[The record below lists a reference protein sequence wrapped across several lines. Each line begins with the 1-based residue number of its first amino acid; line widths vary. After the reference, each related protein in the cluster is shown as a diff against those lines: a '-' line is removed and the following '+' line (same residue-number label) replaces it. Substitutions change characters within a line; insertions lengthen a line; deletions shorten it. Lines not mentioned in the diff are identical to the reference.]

1 MLAAW
6 FLLWLGATLRPAA
19 PPKKAS
25 RPRPPFAAAA
35 PLPLFRGAAGRSPPP
50 TQTIPPLA
58 RCSLLVSCFGSV
70 RKRPVLLPQ
79 TAEGEAG
86 ARPQAAVHQP
96 PLPLFGGQAVASPLP
111 HPAAAEGAGWCSSAS
126 GRSPACPFRRRC
138 PCSPPRG
145 ASLLICFFHM
155 ARCSLLGSCYGSIQ
169 DISFVDAIAF

>member
-25 RPRPPFAAAA
+25 RPRPHFAAAA

-58 RCSLLVSCFGSV
+58 RYSLLVSCFGSV

-79 TAEGEAG
+79 TAEGRLVLVRKRTFTSLPSAVWGAG
-86 ARPQAAVHQP
+86 RCVPPAPPSGSGRGRLVLVREAAVHQP
-96 PLPLFGGQAVASPLP
+96 APS
-111 HPAAAEGAGWCSSAS
+111 AAAARAAPPGGL
-126 GRSPACPFRRRC
+126 PF
-138 PCSPPRG
+138 
-145 ASLLICFFHM
+145 
-155 ARCSLLGSCYGSIQ
+155 
-169 DISFVDAIAF
+169 